1 MTTGKAVNVVARKD
15 TAENTEK
22 EVDVECL
29 KGLDEDP
36 GKVSAMLVER
46 KIFAKDISN
55 RTVYGIDATRKS
67 ISCEIVENKM
77 MLKWML
83 YLLWKIQNYRGR

>member
-15 TAENTEK
+15 MAENTEK

-46 KIFAKDISN
+46 KILSKIFQIEQSTELMLQENPYLAK
-55 RTVYGIDATRKS
+55 
-67 ISCEIVENKM
+67 
-77 MLKWML
+77 L
-83 YLLWKIQNYRGR
+83 